1 MSKFK
6 VGDKVFPVSKSV
18 GITFEAYR
26 AYLKDKGLNPGYLL
40 VNSIGYLNC
49 FCKIPGG
56 SEYMWF
62 ALRDLTAYEESKAR
76 IEPKEKPPVWYALP
90 APETEKIE
98 PDYKGFYEFVMDNK
112 NWGLACSD
120 CRVRNTEFCN
130 CSVSC
135 FEATKAYAENKF
147 IKRGE
152 K

>member
-6 VGDKVFPVSKSV
+6 VGDKVFPVSKSI

-76 IEPKEKPPVWYALP
+76 IEPKEKPPVYYTLP
-90 APETEKIE
+90 APAEEKVE
-98 PDYKGFYEFVMDNK
+98 PDYKGFYEFIMKYDYRVGCNGCAIK
-112 NWGLACSD
+112 NS
-120 CRVRNTEFCN
+120 VFCLN
-130 CSVSC
+130 YVSC
-135 FEATKAYAENKF
+135 FEATRDYAEGRF
-147 IKRGE
+147 IKRR
-152 K
+152 